1 MRQVIRVLVNGQA
14 GSVNSESDRSQLVEQ
29 LASALPTAI
38 IRWTDANVTMDQLI
52 QQAMQ
57 ELPTML
63 VAGGGDGTLNAVASA
78 IVGTDTVLGVLPVG
92 TLNHFANDARIPTEL
107 ANAVIL
113 LRDGVVKCI
122 DVGMVNDRIFLNNAG
137 LGIYPEIVRR
147 REAQQRRG
155 ASKWP
160 AAIAATVRVLYRYR
174 ELGLRLRMEGATLLR
189 RTPALFVGNNE
200 YSNDDTLE
208 PYRKSLSA
216 GTLSVFIP
224 RARGPL
230 PLLWFTL
237 HALIGSV
244 RNNRG
249 FEMLLVDRFTIESKN
264 RNLNV
269 SIDGE
274 VVSLPT
280 PLRFSVRPSALRIVT
295 SADETRSDTDVAAAT
310 TG

>member
-1 MRQVIRVLVNGQA
+1 MRPVIRVLVNGQA

-29 LASALPTAI
+29 LASALPNAI
-38 IRWTDANVTMDQLI
+38 IRWSDANVTMDQLI

-57 ELPTML
+57 ESPTML
-63 VAGGGDGTLNAVASA
+63 VAGGGDGTINAVASA

-92 TLNHFANDARIPTEL
+92 TLNHFAKDAGIPVDL

-237 HALIGSV
+237 RALIGSV

-249 FEMLLVDRFTIESKN
+249 FEMLLVDRFTIESRN

-280 PLRFSVRPSALRIVT
+280 PLRFSVRPGALRIVT
-295 SADETRSDTDVAAAT
+295 SADETKSDTDVASAT

>member
-92 TLNHFANDARIPTEL
+92 TLNHFAKDAGIPTDL
-107 ANAVIL
+107 ANAVLL

-249 FEMLLVDRFTIESKN
+249 FELLLVDRFTIESKN
-264 RNLNV
+264 RTLKV

-280 PLRFSVRPSALRIVT
+280 PLRFSVRLGALRILT
-295 SADETRSDTDVAAAT
+295 SAAESESATDVASAT

>member
-92 TLNHFANDARIPTEL
+92 TLNHFAKDARIPGDL

-249 FEMLLVDRFTIESKN
+249 FEMLLVDRFTIESRN

-280 PLRFSVRPSALRIVT
+280 PLRFSVRLGALRILT
-295 SADETRSDTDVAAAT
+295 SAAESESATDVASAT

>member
-92 TLNHFANDARIPTEL
+92 TLNHFAKDARIPTDL
-107 ANAVIL
+107 ANAVLL

-280 PLRFSVRPSALRIVT
+280 PLRFSVRLGALRILT
-295 SADETRSDTDVAAAT
+295 SAAESESATDVASAT